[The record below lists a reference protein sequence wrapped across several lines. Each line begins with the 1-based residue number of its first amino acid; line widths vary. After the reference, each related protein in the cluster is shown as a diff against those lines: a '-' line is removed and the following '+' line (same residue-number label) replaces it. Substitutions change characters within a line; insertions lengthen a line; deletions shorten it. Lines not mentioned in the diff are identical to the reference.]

1 MFRITNTTYR
11 PVHLVPPFQQ
21 VLVQHTQPV
30 PGRVY
35 NVLFV
40 AVKNGTAQTFTAA
53 NDFKVRLPGF
63 TGSHRVV
70 DHAFPV
76 LTGNEVWKPKTSGSS
91 STP

>member
-1 MFRITNTTYR
+1 M
-11 PVHLVPPFQQ
+11 
-21 VLVQHTQPV
+21 
-30 PGRVY
+30 
-35 NVLFV
+35 LFV
-40 AVKNGTAQTFTAA
+40 AVKNGTAQTFTAS
-53 NDFKVRLPGF
+53 NDFTVRLPGY